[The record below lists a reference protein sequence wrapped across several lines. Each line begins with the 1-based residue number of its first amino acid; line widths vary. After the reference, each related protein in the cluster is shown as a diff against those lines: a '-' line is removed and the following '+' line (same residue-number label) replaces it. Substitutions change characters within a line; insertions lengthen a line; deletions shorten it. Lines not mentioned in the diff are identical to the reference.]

1 MDKFNEFMKLNA
13 NLYDENSILIIIC
26 NAKSKTEIKKN
37 YKGFSIDTEFLDDN
51 ELNQISDMASK
62 LDIPF
67 RIFYDE
73 KDFMSTIINMDS
85 KYYKRLIVY
94 NSAQNGVG
102 PGRKALIPSFC
113 KYFSIRI
120 TGSDTYRVCLC
131 RDKFAVN
138 SILKANGIKVPY
150 SILFNEKFAQSDIFG
165 KAIAKPLYESASIG
179 ISKKNIFDFTNPP
192 LNYLKNLR
200 KDLNQPLLLQEFI
213 DGYEFEIPVLSGEKS
228 TYVFPPVVMHKNESS
243 LIMGD
248 DIMDYTS
255 VYYDDYYF
263 GTLPAQY
270 NEGTVMETANEVVKL
285 LNLKGLCR
293 VDFRMKING
302 DFYVTDVATNPHFVE
317 HSCVNHA
324 FNKINMTGA
333 DILRTILLL
342 S

>member
-13 NLYDENSILIIIC
+13 NLYADNSILIIIC
-26 NAKSKTEIKKN
+26 NAKNKTEIKKN

-51 ELNQISDMASK
+51 ELNQISEMASK
-62 LDIPF
+62 LEIPF

-73 KDFMSTIINMDS
+73 EDFMATIINMD
-85 KYYKRLIVY
+85 KKNYNRLIVY

-150 SILFNEKFAQSDIFG
+150 SILFNGEFTQPNISG

-179 ISKKNIFDFTNPP
+179 ISKQNIFDFSNPP
-192 LNYLKNLR
+192 IDYLKNLR

-213 DGYEFEIPVLSGEKS
+213 DGYEFEIPVLSGKKS
-228 TYVFPPVVMHKNESS
+228 TYVFQPVVMHKNEYS

-263 GTLPAQY
+263 GALPTEY
-270 NEGTVMETANEVVKL
+270 NEEPIMEVAKEVVKL
-285 LNLKGLCR
+285 LNLRGLCR

-317 HSCVNHA
+317 HSCVNYA
-324 FNKINMTGA
+324 FNKINKTGT
-333 DILRTILLL
+333 DILKTILLL